1 MSVKKIIPCM
11 DIKDGKVVKGVQF
24 EGIKDVADPVEL
36 AKYYN
41 ESSADELVFYDIAAT
56 VQGKNIFT
64 ELLEKVAAV
73 TSIPL
78 VVGGGIA
85 TVEDFDRA
93 IEYGAAKVSINTGAI
108 TNPDLIS
115 QVSKKYGSERV
126 IMSMDVKKVDGKYHV
141 FKGAGQIDT
150 GIDAIEH
157 AKKCVAD
164 GAGEL
169 VVNSIDTDGM
179 KEGYDIPLLKAVS
192 EAVSVPI
199 VASGGAGKMED
210 FLEVFKLGYAQTGLA
225 ASVFHYKEIDIAE
238 LKRYLYEN
246 GVNVNI

>member
-141 FKGAGQIDT
+141 F
-150 GIDAIEH
+150 
-157 AKKCVAD
+157 
-164 GAGEL
+164 
-169 VVNSIDTDGM
+169 
-179 KEGYDIPLLKAVS
+179 
-192 EAVSVPI
+192 
-199 VASGGAGKMED
+199 
-210 FLEVFKLGYAQTGLA
+210 
-225 ASVFHYKEIDIAE
+225 
-238 LKRYLYEN
+238 
-246 GVNVNI
+246 